1 MTELNKYKV
10 QRRGGKGLITYK
22 INKKTGPLV
31 SGKVVDK
38 KDEIMMISQ
47 SGTIIRLETKD
58 ISVLGRSTS
67 GVKLMN
73 IKDSNV
79 VSVAKYLGE

>member
-1 MTELNKYKV
+1 
-10 QRRGGKGLITYK
+10 
-22 INKKTGPLV
+22 
-31 SGKVVDK
+31 
-38 KDEIMMISQ
+38 MMISQ